1 MQALFPDS
9 PPGGSV
15 MARPEAMG
23 LTARQRQILEWVK
36 AFIREH
42 AMPPTVRE
50 IGRAFDI
57 ESSSVFDLLKTLER
71 KNYIRRG
78 DRGARSLI
86 VNGMRRRGA
95 GSDFVEVA
103 IVGRIAAGQPIEA
116 IEHDCGT
123 VAVKRNL
130 LRGREAYALKVE
142 GQSMVEAGILDGDYV
157 VVRKQDTA
165 DDGDIIVALIE
176 NDATLKRFYRDH
188 GQVRLEPANQQMKP
202 IAVTHG
208 DFKIQGKVVG
218 IVRLLDGG
226 TSERG

>member
-1 MQALFPDS
+1 
-9 PPGGSV
+9 

-165 DDGDIIVALIE
+165 DDGDIIVVIDELALGYE
-176 NDATLKRFYRDH
+176 QAFQGVQGRFALLFKADAR
-188 GQVRLEPANQQMKP
+188 V
-202 IAVTHG
+202 
-208 DFKIQGKVVG
+208 
-218 IVRLLDGG
+218 
-226 TSERG
+226 ERCSDPVDLF

>member
-1 MQALFPDS
+1 
-9 PPGGSV
+9 
-15 MARPEAMG
+15 MARPEIMD

-71 KNYIRRG
+71 KNYLKRG

-86 VNGMRRRGA
+86 VEGLRRRRGS
-95 GSDFVEVA
+95 GSDIVEVA
-103 IVGRIAAGQPIEA
+103 IVGRIPAGQPIEA

-123 VAVKRNL
+123 VAVKRDL

-142 GQSMVEAGILDGDYV
+142 GQSMVECGILDGDYV
-157 VVRKQDTA
+157 IVRKQDTA
-165 DDGDIIVALIE
+165 DDGDIVVALIE
-176 NDATLKRFYRDH
+176 NEATLKRFYRD
-188 GQVRLEPANQQMKP
+188 GGGVRLEPANSNMRP
-202 IAVTHG
+202 IHVQSGA
-208 DFKIQGKVVG
+208 FSIQGKVVG
-218 IVRLLDGG
+218 VQRMISDVKDVKRPSG
-226 TSERG
+226 E